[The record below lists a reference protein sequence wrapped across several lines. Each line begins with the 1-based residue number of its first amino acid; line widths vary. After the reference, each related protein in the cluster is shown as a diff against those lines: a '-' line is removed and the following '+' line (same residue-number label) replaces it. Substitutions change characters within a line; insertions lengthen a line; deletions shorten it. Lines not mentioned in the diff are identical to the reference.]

1 MENVG
6 LYEKRLVGDKLK
18 MADPVLLIAVQTAV
32 MVGLGVVFLMTTT
45 TLVIDQTLREVFAAA
60 TNVRG

>member
-1 MENVG
+1 MEHVG
-6 LYEKRLVGDKLK
+6 LHEKRLVGDKLK

>member
-1 MENVG
+1 
-6 LYEKRLVGDKLK
+6 